1 LTILIKALLCPPH
14 GHPETAG
21 IFPAKNGTTT
31 VAKSSKYVE
40 IKIKESLTW
49 LY

>member
-1 LTILIKALLCPPH
+1 LTILIKVLSCPSH

-21 IFPAKNGTTT
+21 IFLAKNGTT

-40 IKIKESLTW
+40 TKIKESCKW